1 MMLLLTATTA
11 RVAATAEEDEDDED
25 AFDASTAN
33 EDHRAESMEESGQS
47 SGAHSTVKVV
57 ENPPGSAVVPATPAV
72 DTPPVVP
79 ATPAVTTT
87 PVVDPE
93 VPVTPPVEGLTP
105 VPPRPTDEPLLSSTD
120 TSKSK
125 PAFVVN
131 PPEGKTAELL
141 AKREK
146 LMKQLAEL
154 KAKKERAMTEGK
166 NKPEGSSESGGCG
179 LPFGTDS
186 LETCPT
192 NIMEAEENKDA
203 VPVSREEQLAATATQ
218 EDGRGRGRGKGRGR
232 GRGRGVKK
240 DLKVEDPKPKQN
252 AKPRAKKETKSE
264 QSKDAKREVV
274 ESSRR
279 SKRKNVDHDWDAWDE
294 VAGKWDEH
302 WEEEWGEHWG
312 WNGWND
318 QDKMWDKAAWQ
329 DGKSSLHQLRTKKG
343 KGQEVEASAPA
354 PAKRIKGK
362 QTIEPGTTETPETKP
377 ATKAKPAPK
386 KKKLAK
392 QGEDDP
398 AKDKPAAK
406 AKAKSAPKHV
416 ENHRMGR
423 ESKIL
428 SDCQQVLVE
437 FGKKYKAM
445 GDDYENAKDAL
456 KELKALQTEECV
468 FNCPARGCDTGFGG

>member
-1 MMLLLTATTA
+1 M
-11 RVAATAEEDEDDED
+11 
-25 AFDASTAN
+25 
-33 EDHRAESMEESGQS
+33 
-47 SGAHSTVKVV
+47 
-57 ENPPGSAVVPATPAV
+57 
-72 DTPPVVP
+72 
-79 ATPAVTTT
+79 
-87 PVVDPE
+87 
-93 VPVTPPVEGLTP
+93 
-105 VPPRPTDEPLLSSTD
+105 
-120 TSKSK
+120 
-125 PAFVVN
+125 
-131 PPEGKTAELL
+131 
-141 AKREK
+141 
-146 LMKQLAEL
+146 
-154 KAKKERAMTEGK
+154 
-166 NKPEGSSESGGCG
+166 
-179 LPFGTDS
+179 
-186 LETCPT
+186 
-192 NIMEAEENKDA
+192 
-203 VPVSREEQLAATATQ
+203 
-218 EDGRGRGRGKGRGR
+218 
-232 GRGRGVKK
+232 KK

-279 SKRKNVDHDWDAWDE
+279 SKRQNVDHDWDAWDE
-294 VAGKWDEH
+294 VAGEWDEH
-302 WEEEWGEHWG
+302 WEEEWGEDWG

-343 KGQEVEASAPA
+343 KGQEAEASAPA

-468 FNCPARGCDTGFGG
+468 FNCYWKRPAVGVKSVSKGKDFAYFVFGGENHWPLRMAIAMKTAHLLVPCLNLFDLHVHVCAIYVCCIL